1 MVGLSVLK
9 SLNTARRA
17 MALSLLALT
26 LSGCGET
33 EKGPPPA
40 AQLFLEAQ
48 QAIAKGDPAAA
59 LAALQASIDAD
70 PSEYSYMERIKING
84 KQGNDAA
91 VEADVQE
98 ILKLNPKNRDID
110 WIRAEMKKPAAARF
124 DGSTQPPSA
133 RK

>member
-1 MVGLSVLK
+1 MSF
-9 SLNTARRA
+9 
-17 MALSLLALT
+17 SLLALI

-59 LAALQASIDAD
+59 LEALQASIEAD

-110 WIRAEMKKPAAARF
+110 WVRAEMKKPAAARF
-124 DGSTQPPSA
+124 DGSSLPPSA
-133 RK
+133 MK

>member
-1 MVGLSVLK
+1 M
-9 SLNTARRA
+9 TF
-17 MALSLLALT
+17 SLLALI

-48 QAIAKGDPAAA
+48 QAIAKGDPTAA
-59 LAALQASIDAD
+59 LTALQASIDAD
-70 PSEYSYMERIKING
+70 PNEYSYMERIKING

-98 ILKLNPKNRDID
+98 ILKLNSKNRDID

-124 DGSTQPPSA
+124 DGSTTPPSA